1 MLLKYRDF
9 FMVSRVHLSF
19 WALPRRVK
27 TTLFKLV
34 LSPRGQAIRCKS
46 VAFVPPASGLSTAI
60 LSAG

>member
-9 FMVSRVHLSF
+9 FMTSRCHFSF

-34 LSPRGQAIRCKS
+34 LSPRGQAIRYKS
-46 VAFVPPASGLSTAI
+46 VASVNFGIRAFHCYP
-60 LSAG
+60 